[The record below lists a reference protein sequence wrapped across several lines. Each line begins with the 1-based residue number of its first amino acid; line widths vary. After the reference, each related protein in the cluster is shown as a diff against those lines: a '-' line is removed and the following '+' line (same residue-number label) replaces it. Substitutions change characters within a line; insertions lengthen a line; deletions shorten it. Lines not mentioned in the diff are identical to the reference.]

1 MSYLELR
8 KINVNEHTEKKGKF
22 TYLSWAWAVD
32 QLLQADQ
39 MATWEYQ
46 SPMQFGDTLM
56 VFCSVTAFGKTMTAQ
71 LPVLNAQN
79 KAIANPDA
87 FAVNTAMQRCLA
99 KAIAL
104 HGIGLYIY
112 NGEDLP
118 PSDPQ
123 AVSNPLDALPAAPVE
138 TVEPVVLVEH
148 TDESWHLMVPTK
160 KDPYST
166 WPTPLEWIVA
176 FDDLQNVTVKAT
188 KRKASERM
196 KILREL
202 KESNAATLD
211 RMGEFLRLPLLAR
224 YQQRLTDL
232 APEAIKHG
240 Q

>member
-32 QLLQADQ
+32 QLLQKDPL
-39 MATWEYQ
+39 ATWDYQ
-46 SPMQFGDTLM
+46 SPMAFGDTLM

-112 NGEDLP
+112 AGEDIP
-118 PSDPQ
+118 
-123 AVSNPLDALPAAPVE
+123 
-138 TVEPVVLVEH
+138 
-148 TDESWHLMVPTK
+148 DE
-160 KDPYST
+160 
-166 WPTPLEWIVA
+166 PTP
-176 FDDLQNVTVKAT
+176 DLTESANFWVEQINLCKTMA
-188 KRKASERM
+188 
-196 KILREL
+196 EL
-202 KESNAATLD
+202 KDAYGKAYAVLSKDKNAVQLIANAKDMKKVELS
-211 RMGEFLRLPLLAR
+211 
-224 YQQRLTDL
+224 
-232 APEAIKHG
+232 
-240 Q
+240 